1 MGQGRAAVGLGAFAP
16 AARGKSAR
24 RLPTHLPPRH
34 ARRARLGKTRGPAA
48 RSPPAARGKG
58 ARRLAR
64 THSPCGSMREE
75 RALPKPETRRRVPP
89 RHAARARGGWP
100 GRICPRGFREECAWV
115 KPGARRRVCTAA
127 WDKGARR
134 LARTHSPCG
143 TREERALP
151 KTKGP
156 TTRPPRLSQRAP
168 DELLDCTRS
177 FSARR
182 ERARTGRVAQR
193 ASGLARG
200 CFIGAKR
207 AASSDEPARTRKS
220 GACAM
225 SATGTLPA
233 PLPSP
238 AARGAGRVP
247 LGFARPFPPEPRKGP
262 RAICLLFRDF
272 MLNFEE
278 KF

>member
-1 MGQGRAAVGLGAFAP
+1 M
-16 AARGKSAR
+16 
-24 RLPTHLPPRH
+24 
-34 ARRARLGKTRGPAA
+34 
-48 RSPPAARGKG
+48 
-58 ARRLAR
+58 
-64 THSPCGSMREE
+64 
-75 RALPKPETRRRVPP
+75 
-89 RHAARARGGWP
+89 
-100 GRICPRGFREECAWV
+100 REECAWA

-134 LARTHSPCG
+134 LTRTHLPPRHARRARLGKNKGPGDAYPRG
-143 TREERALP
+143 TRQERAALGPRICSRDMREERALP

-156 TTRPPRLSQRAP
+156 TTRPPVAWGKSARRLTRTHLPPRLSQRAP

-177 FSARR
+177 SSARR

-200 CFIGAKR
+200 CFIGAKQ

>member
-1 MGQGRAAVGLGAFAP
+1 M
-16 AARGKSAR
+16 
-24 RLPTHLPPRH
+24 
-34 ARRARLGKTRGPAA
+34 
-48 RSPPAARGKG
+48 
-58 ARRLAR
+58 
-64 THSPCGSMREE
+64 
-75 RALPKPETRRRVPP
+75 
-89 RHAARARGGWP
+89 
-100 GRICPRGFREECAWV
+100 
-115 KPGARRRVCTAA
+115 
-127 WDKGARR
+127 
-134 LARTHSPCG
+134 
-143 TREERALP
+143 REERALP
-151 KTKGP
+151 KTKGPATRPPAACGKSARRLTWTYLPPQLSRRARLGKTRGP

-200 CFIGAKR
+200 CFIGAKQ

>member
-1 MGQGRAAVGLGAFAP
+1 MCRTC
-16 AARGKSAR
+16 RC
-24 RLPTHLPPRH
+24 T
-34 ARRARLGKTRGPAA
+34 RRATRSCCWGVDAA
-48 RSPPAARGKG
+48 LKA
-58 ARRLAR
+58 LAR
-64 THSPCGSMREE
+64 IRNAPPGGRVPRQLAVRLSRDHAKIVRCQKQ
-75 RALPKPETRRRVPP
+75 RARRRVPP
-89 RHAARARGGWP
+89 RHGTRARGGWP
-100 GRICPRGFREECAWV
+100 GRICPCDMREERAWAKPGARRRISSRHGARARGAWPGRICPRGMREECAWA

-127 WDKGARR
+127 WGKSARR
-134 LARTHSPCG
+134 L
-143 TREERALP
+143 TRAHL
-151 KTKGP
+151 
-156 TTRPPRLSQRAP
+156 PPRLSQRAP

-177 FSARR
+177 SSARR

-207 AASSDEPARTRKS
+207 AASSDESARTRKS

>member
-1 MGQGRAAVGLGAFAP
+1 MRQERAAVDPDAFAP
-16 AARGKSAR
+16 AACGKSAR
-24 RLPTHLPPRH
+24 RLAWTHLPPRH
-34 ARRARLGKTRGPAA
+34 ARRVRFGKTRGPATRTPAVRGKSARRLTRAHLPPQLSRRVRLGKTRGPAT
-48 RSPPAARGKG
+48 RPPVACGKG
-58 ARRLAR
+58 ARRLTR
-64 THSPCGSMREE
+64 TH
-75 RALPKPETRRRVPP
+75 L
-89 RHAARARGGWP
+89 
-100 GRICPRGFREECAWV
+100 
-115 KPGARRRVCTAA
+115 
-127 WDKGARR
+127 
-134 LARTHSPCG
+134 
-143 TREERALP
+143 
-151 KTKGP
+151 
-156 TTRPPRLSQRAP
+156 PPRLSQRAP

-207 AASSDEPARTRKS
+207 AASSDESARTRKS

-272 MLNFEE
+272 VLNFEE